1 MEFMTFR
8 GAPYKYDW
16 VTDLIEDVGGFIISI
31 DMATTEVIMIFAVPK
46 EEVSKVEEMIE
57 TVRGE
62 LMPAPLTG
70 IEIIMVSP
78 SYARHHAPV
87 PHCNLIEGL
96 REAGA
101 KVNSLV
107 MGRGVGLTISQMS
120 EMERRTIE
128 EHDIAI
134 FMFGCFKHCVREY
147 KLKMIEKLKIPIVV
161 TAYPELEV
169 ESSNITY
176 VSGLS
181 RMLMS
186 FKKGDEKARLKRVM
200 DAVLETAERLK
211 SELEDDPPV
220 LPPIY
225 LKRVIEEEVGDLETC
240 IAPFPVTLK
249 SDGVRV
255 KLPYERFAKDI
266 MDIELV
272 EGNTIGDV
280 ADVTPSIDDQIL
292 VKIHRESAPG
302 SIVWG

>member
-1 MEFMTFR
+1 
-8 GAPYKYDW
+8 
-16 VTDLIEDVGGFIISI
+16 
-31 DMATTEVIMIFAVPK
+31 MIK
-46 EEVSKVEEMIE
+46 
-57 TVRGE
+57 TVLGE

-70 IEIIMVSP
+70 MEIIMVSP

-96 REAGA
+96 REGWCQGELSCFGA
-101 KVNSLV
+101 WCRLDDLTDERDGTSHH
-107 MGRGVGLTISQMS
+107 RGSMILPSSCSVAS
-120 EMERRTIE
+120 
-128 EHDIAI
+128 
-134 FMFGCFKHCVREY
+134 KHCVREY

-225 LKRVIEEEVGDLETC
+225 LKRVIEGEVGDLETC

-272 EGNTIGDV
+272 EGKTIGDV
-280 ADVTPSIDDQIL
+280 ADVTPSIDNEIL